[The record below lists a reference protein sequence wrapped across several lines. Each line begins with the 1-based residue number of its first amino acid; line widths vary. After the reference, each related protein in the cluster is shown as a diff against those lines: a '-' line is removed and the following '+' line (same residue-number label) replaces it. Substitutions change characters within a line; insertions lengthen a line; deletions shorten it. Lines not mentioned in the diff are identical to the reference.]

1 MAGQVVVLI
10 VEDEP
15 LIRILAVDAVEMAGF
30 EALEAENADQ
40 AVRILESRSD
50 VRIIFTD
57 IEMPGSMDGL
67 MLAAAVRGRWPP
79 IEIVVTSGRRAVA
92 KSDLPER
99 GIFFPKPYD
108 PDRLVETFRRL
119 AA

>member
-1 MAGQVVVLI
+1 MTGQVVVLI

-15 LIRILAVDAVEMAGF
+15 FVRICAVDTVEMAGF
-30 EALEAENADQ
+30 EALEAENADE

-50 VRIIFTD
+50 VRIVFTD

-67 MLAAAVRGRWPP
+67 TLAAAVRGRWPP

-92 KSDLPER
+92 KSKLPER
-99 GIFFPKPYD
+99 GLFISKPYN